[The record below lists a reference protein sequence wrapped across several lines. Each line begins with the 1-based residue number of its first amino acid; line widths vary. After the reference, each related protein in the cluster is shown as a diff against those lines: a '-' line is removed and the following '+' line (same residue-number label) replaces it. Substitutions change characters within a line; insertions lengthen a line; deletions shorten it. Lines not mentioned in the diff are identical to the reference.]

1 MSLRYRSKRFRRS
14 NRPSVP
20 PLSSPREG
28 NRGATKKAIENFEAL
43 NLEPTYFPA
52 VGRLNRRANHGSNNS
67 MKKLSRLLFA
77 VFLLAACAGHE
88 TEFVRSLSA
97 PSFAD
102 WILLN
107 GRIVTLDKDSSMA
120 EALAVKDGAIV
131 AVGGDGEMRRW
142 RGPHT
147 REINLAGRTVIPGLN
162 DSHMYATVAGLNWD
176 FELHWENLRSLAR
189 GIEQI
194 TAAAKE
200 RPAGT
205 WIVVAGGW
213 MPTQF
218 AERRLPT
225 RAELDTAAPRHPVY
239 IQILGQAALVNSAAL
254 QALGITRDTRDPKGG
269 KFERDAKTG
278 ELTGYAL
285 GSGAWEYMYDKIP
298 RPGLDKARQS
308 LRNCFR
314 ELNRLGLTS
323 VGDLHTEPVNFAHR
337 RLLNDMARS
346 GELTLRMSFY
356 LAPTEA
362 GEGLEQLSRGVEE
375 IKQLKQSNLF
385 RFAGFAEVLGRRDG
399 DMVSHAKGIA
409 LSAAAKNMLHRA
421 LQFFAA
427 GGHNFR
433 LHATQDDTAR
443 QILDVVEAVH
453 RKTPLTRSRIGF
465 AHLEDATP
473 ETIERIKQLGGGI
486 TVQSRLA
493 LIGDSLLQLW
503 GEEKVRNAP
512 PLRTMLDS
520 GIPLGAGTDAFRS
533 SSYSPM
539 LALWWLV
546 TGKSIAGAP
555 LRDAKQNLTRIEALR
570 AYTLGS
576 AWFTEDEKRKGSIE
590 VGKFADLAVLN
601 GDYLTIPEERIPA
614 LESLL
619 TMVGGRVVYAAGQF
633 ARFEKL

>member
-1 MSLRYRSKRFRRS
+1 MRRF
-14 NRPSVP
+14 V
-20 PLSSPREG
+20 
-28 NRGATKKAIENFEAL
+28 
-43 NLEPTYFPA
+43 Y
-52 VGRLNRRANHGSNNS
+52 
-67 MKKLSRLLFA
+67 LLLCVSF
-77 VFLLAACAGHE
+77 VTACIGHE

-97 PSFAD
+97 PRFAD

-107 GRIVTLDKDSSMA
+107 GRIVTLDKDSSIK
-120 EALAVKDGAIV
+120 EALAVKDGVII
-131 AVGGDGEMRRW
+131 AVGSDGEMRRW
-142 RGPHT
+142 RGAQT
-147 REINLAGRTVIPGLN
+147 REINLAGRTLIPGLN
-162 DSHMYATVAGLNWD
+162 DSHMHATVAGLSWD
-176 FELHWENLRSLAR
+176 FELHWENLRSLAQ
-189 GIEQI
+189 GIKQI
-194 TAAAKE
+194 TAAAQKT
-200 RPAGT
+200 PAGA

-213 MPTQF
+213 MATQF

-225 RAELDTAAPRHPVY
+225 RAELDAAAPRHPVY
-239 IQILGQAALVNSAAL
+239 IQILEQAALVNSAAL
-254 QALGITRDTRDPKGG
+254 QALEIARGTPDPKGG

-285 GSGAWEYMYDKIP
+285 GSGAWRYVYDKIP
-298 RPGLDKARQS
+298 RPSLDKARQS

-323 VGDLHTEPVNFAHR
+323 VGDLHTDHVNFAHR

-346 GELTLRMSFY
+346 GELTLRLSFY
-356 LAPTEA
+356 LAPTEP
-362 GEGLEQLSRGVEE
+362 GEELEQLNRGIEE
-375 IKQLKQSNLF
+375 IKQLRQSDLF
-385 RFAGFAEVLGRRDG
+385 RFAGFAEVLARDG
-399 DMVSHAKGIA
+399 GDGNMVSHAKGMA
-409 LSAAAKNMLHRA
+409 LSAAAKKLLRRA

-427 GGHNFR
+427 AGHNFR

-443 QILDVVEAVH
+443 QLLDLVEAVH
-453 RKTPLTRSRIGF
+453 RETPLTQSRIGF
-465 AHLEDATP
+465 AHLEEAAP

-503 GEEKVRNAP
+503 GEEKIRNAP
-512 PLRTMLDS
+512 PLREMLDA
-520 GIPLGAGTDAFRS
+520 GIPLGAGSDAFRS

-546 TGKSIAGAP
+546 TGKSIAGTP
-555 LRDAKQNLTRIEALR
+555 LRDAKQNLTRIEALQ

-601 GDYLTIPEERIPA
+601 GDYLTVPEERIPA

-619 TMVGGRVVYAAGQF
+619 TMVGGRVVYAAGPF